1 MSWMLK
7 IENISKMYRLGMI
20 DSSTIQD
27 DLKAFY
33 YKLRGKENPFLKIG
47 EENKRDAAGG
57 DYVWALKNINLEIE
71 EKY

>member
-7 IENISKMYRLGMI
+7 IENVSKMYRLGMI

-33 YKLRGKENPFLKIG
+33 YKLRGKENPI
-47 EENKRDAAGG
+47 
-57 DYVWALKNINLEIE
+57 
-71 EKY
+71 